1 MVGKTGA
8 ARVALETGAPVVP
21 VAQWGPQELLA
32 PYAKRPHLF
41 PRKTMQVRAGGP
53 LDLSEYTGRPID
65 GPLLR
70 EVTERIMVA
79 ITDLL
84 EEIRGEQAPA
94 VRFDLRSTELPPTGD
109 PRRPRR
115 AS

>member
-1 MVGKTGA
+1 MRWHATSG
-8 ARVALETGAPVVP
+8 RS
-21 VAQWGPQELLA
+21 
-32 PYAKRPHLF
+32 
-41 PRKTMQVRAGGP
+41 AGWEEWSI
-53 LDLSEYTGRPID
+53 DLSEYAGRPID

-84 EEIRGEQAPA
+84 EEIRGERAPA
-94 VRFDLRSTELPPTGD
+94 VRFDLRSSELPRTGD